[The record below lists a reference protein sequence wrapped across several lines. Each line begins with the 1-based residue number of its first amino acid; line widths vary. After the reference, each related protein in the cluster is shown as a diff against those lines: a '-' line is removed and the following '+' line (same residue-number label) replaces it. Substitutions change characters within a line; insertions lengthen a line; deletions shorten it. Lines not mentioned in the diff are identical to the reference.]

1 MHIALFILTVV
12 FNHSYIWLMRLT
24 IHFVNIPEHLIK
36 VYIRTVNHANFEK
49 PKLSIINDIPASMTT
64 VHYQI
69 TITFYN

>member
-1 MHIALFILTVV
+1 M
-12 FNHSYIWLMRLT
+12 WLT
-24 IHFVNIPEHLIK
+24 IHFVNIPEHFIE